1 MKTGNPL
8 TPQHLTDKTL
18 KRYNERKDS
27 IMELKSIFNPFC
39 IAGKASRRFTL
50 IELLVVIAII
60 AILAGMLLPAL
71 NSAREKGRAISCMS
85 NLKQLGTAEM
95 MYQSTFDDYIAP
107 PIDNNKARAPHLYT
121 QQYHWDYVFGKSF
134 LNYKVRSE
142 DDGWPDNKWKVF
154 QCPTDSGR
162 LVENGIGS
170 PRSYAML
177 YSWVDLTDS
186 SVHARRAG
194 KIKAASRA
202 VLLAENNAAGKRPVD
217 NSRSREAACGFSGA
231 TAEVVFWS
239 SNEMGWNHSLNT
251 NMLMLDG
258 HAAAIK
264 VFRPTWYD
272 GTTPEQDLYYTKLQ

>member
-1 MKTGNPL
+1 
-8 TPQHLTDKTL
+8 
-18 KRYNERKDS
+18 
-27 IMELKSIFNPFC
+27 MELKSIFNPFC

-239 SNEMGWNHSLNT
+239 TNEMGWNHSLNT

-258 HAAAIK
+258 HAAAIR
-264 VFRPTWYD
+264 VFRTTWYD

>member
-1 MKTGNPL
+1 MK
-8 TPQHLTDKTL
+8 
-18 KRYNERKDS
+18 
-27 IMELKSIFNPFC
+27 LKSIFNPFC
-39 IAGKASRRFTL
+39 ITGKAFRRFTL

-107 PIDNNKARAPHLYT
+107 PIDNNSVRAPHLYT

-134 LNYKVRSE
+134 LNYKIRS
-142 DDGWPDNKWKVF
+142 DYGWPDNKWKVF

-177 YSWVDLTDS
+177 YSWVDLTNT

-202 VLLAENNAAGKRPVD
+202 ILLAENNAAGKRPLD
-217 NSRSREAACGFSGA
+217 NSKSKEAACGFSGGNG
-231 TAEVVFWS
+231 EVVFWN
-239 SNEMGWNHSLNT
+239 SNDMGWNHSMNT

-264 VFRPTWYD
+264 VFRSTGYD